1 MNGNNPL
8 HTLTQST
15 SSLQA
20 TLRLVSLTNLGVSR
34 TRWLLGTHPPE
45 LVVQCLLRGRLPPDQ
60 PPPPLV
66 EVRQSMV
73 DNWRQ
78 ALLAQDVDQIARANQ
93 GALVLDAGHERW
105 PFALDPDPPV
115 LLFVAGD
122 PELLVSGRR
131 VAVVGTR
138 RCSAVGRSVAR
149 EIGWTLAEAGVN
161 VVSGLALGIDA
172 SAHQG
177 AGRITTGAARIGV
190 VASGLDMPYPRR
202 NAALWDEVARSGVL
216 ISETPMGER
225 ATRWRF
231 PARNRL
237 IAALSELVVIVESHA
252 TGGALLT
259 VDEAAARG
267 IDVAVVPGS
276 VTSPACDGSNELLMD
291 GAVPVRNGRDICE
304 MLGLEPAGAVVAE
317 PAAAVTE
324 VGQQA
329 LLPTAVTAESGK
341 GPAATSGGQDSP
353 QQPVELALVAEVAG
367 GPLHMDALGIVL
379 ELPVPRLLALVAKL
393 QREGRIVIEGS
404 MIGPAPRRGYN

>member
-1 MNGNNPL
+1 MIGANPL
-8 HTLTQST
+8 HWLTQST
-15 SSLQA
+15 SSLHA
-20 TLRLVSLTNLGVSR
+20 TLRLVSLSSLGVSR

-45 LVVQCLLRGRLPPDQ
+45 LVVESLLRGRLPPDQ
-60 PPPPLV
+60 PPPPLF
-66 EVRQSMV
+66 EVSQLMV
-73 DNWRQ
+73 DKWRQ
-78 ALLAQDVDQIARANQ
+78 GLLAQDVDQILTANQ
-93 GALVLDAGHERW
+93 GAAVLDASHDRW

-172 SAHQG
+172 AAHQG
-177 AGRITTGAARIGV
+177 AGRIVSGPGRIGV
-190 VASGLDMPYPRR
+190 VASGLNMIYPRR
-202 NAALWDEVARSGVL
+202 NAALWDEVARGGVL

-237 IAALSELVVIVESHA
+237 IAGLSELVVVVESHA
-252 TGGALLT
+252 TGGALIT

-276 VTSPACDGSNELLMD
+276 VNSPACDGSNELLMD
-291 GAVPVRNGRDICE
+291 GAAPVRNGRDICQ
-304 MLGLEPAGAVVAE
+304 MLGLESPEV
-317 PAAAVTE
+317 AAATHG
-324 VGQQA
+324 GQQVLIPSAVITKPAKRPTGSSAGQHAPEQPVEQA
-329 LLPTAVTAESGK
+329 LL
-341 GPAATSGGQDSP
+341 
-353 QQPVELALVAEVAG
+353 AEVAG
-367 GPLHMDALGIVL
+367 GPLHMDALGIAL
-379 ELPVPRLLALVAKL
+379 ELPVPQLLTLVAKL
-393 QREGRIVIEGS
+393 GREGRILIEGS
-404 MIGPAPRRGYN
+404 MIGPAHRKGYN

>member
-1 MNGNNPL
+1 MNGTSPL
-8 HTLTQST
+8 HTLTHST

-45 LVVQCLLRGRLPPDQ
+45 LVVESLLRGRLPPDQ

-73 DNWRQ
+73 DKWRQ
-78 ALLAQDVDQIARANQ
+78 GLLAQDVDQIVRANR
-93 GALVLDAGHERW
+93 GASLLDAGHDRW

-149 EIGWTLAEAGVN
+149 EIGWTLADAGVN

-172 SAHQG
+172 AAHQG

-190 VASGLDMPYPRR
+190 VASGLNMAYPKR
-202 NAALWDEVARSGVL
+202 NTALWDEVARSGVL

-237 IAALSELVVIVESHA
+237 IAGLSELVVVVESHA
-252 TGGALLT
+252 TGGALIT

-276 VTSPACDGSNELLMD
+276 VNSPACDGSNELLMD
-291 GAVPVRNGRDICE
+291 GAAPVRNGRDICQL
-304 MLGLEPAGAVVAE
+304 LGLETPM
-317 PAAAVTE
+317 AAAVTE
-324 VGQQA
+324 DGQQA
-329 LLPTAVTAESGK
+329 LT
-341 GPAATSGGQDSP
+341 PAAVITESVKRPPGSSGGRDAP
-353 QQPVELALVAEVAG
+353 EQPMEQALLTEVAG
-367 GPLHMDALGIVL
+367 GPLHMDALGIAL
-379 ELPVPRLLALVAKL
+379 ELPVPQLLALVAKL
-393 QREGRIVIEGS
+393 RREGRILIEGS
-404 MIGPAPRRGYN
+404 MIGPADREGYN